1 MQEAERILC
10 VTEAPQHLLLSLLR
24 FHYDRLLQRRGKIT
38 TQVSYPQRLDLPI
51 EGGATVSY
59 VLYAVVIHSGVTLDG
74 GHYYTLAR
82 SSDLSPEDILG
93 NGNSTAPWFMF
104 NDSQVSRTDFES
116 LISLSRKYPTDTPYL
131 LWYRRVSDDQ
141 EGSLP
146 DRGTNTHSVPLI
158 LPTDLKRLVDE
169 DNAKFVQERLRNI
182 SRQTRGNWM
191 PPKKDD
197 DQDAHRRD
205 PFQDNNGSR
214 FIF

>member
-1 MQEAERILC
+1 M
-10 VTEAPQHLLLSLLR
+10 TEAPQHLLLTLLR

-51 EGGATVSY
+51 DGGKTVSY
-59 VLYAVVIHSGVTLDG
+59 VLYAVVIHSGITLDG

-82 SSDLSPEDILG
+82 SSTLNAEDIH
-93 NGNSTAPWFMF
+93 GNSSEPWFMF

-131 LWYRRVSDDQ
+131 LWYRRLDEQDVSD
-141 EGSLP
+141 GTRRSPSAPIHLP
-146 DRGTNTHSVPLI
+146 E
-158 LPTDLKRLVDE
+158 DLKRIVDE
-169 DNAKFVQERLRNI
+169 DNAKFLRERLQTM
-182 SRQTRGNWM
+182 SRLTRSNWA
-191 PPKKDD
+191 PPKNDD
-197 DQDAHRRD
+197 EDSHRGD

>member
-1 MQEAERILC
+1 M
-10 VTEAPQHLLLSLLR
+10 TEAPQHLLLSLLR

-51 EGGATVSY
+51 EGGVTVSY

-82 SSDLSPEDILG
+82 SSDLNPEDILG
-93 NGNSTAPWFMF
+93 NGNSTEPWFMF

-116 LISLSRKYPTDTPYL
+116 LISLSHKYPTDTPYL

-141 EGSLP
+141 DGSIP
-146 DRGTNTHSVPLI
+146 DKNKATPSVPLI
-158 LPTDLKRLVDE
+158 LPTDLKCMVDE
-169 DNAKFVQERLRNI
+169 DNAKFVQERIRNI
-182 SRQTRGNWM
+182 NRPIRSNWT

-197 DQDAHRRD
+197 DQDHAHRRD

>member
-1 MQEAERILC
+1 

-51 EGGATVSY
+51 EGGATISY

-82 SSDLSPEDILG
+82 SSNLNPEDMIG
-93 NGNSTAPWFMF
+93 SGNSTEPWFMF

-131 LWYRRVSDDQ
+131 LWYRRVSDVQD
-141 EGSLP
+141 GSIP
-146 DRGTNTHSVPLI
+146 DTGKSTPAVPLI
-158 LPTDLKRLVDE
+158 LPTDLKRMVDE

-182 SRQTRGNWM
+182 SRPTRSNWT

-197 DQDAHRRD
+197 DQDPHRRD